1 MHKAV
6 VGLLIC
12 HCNVVLYSYD
22 RHDHRSVVYQH
33 AINDISYSRYL
44 EYEVYQIKNVTF

>member
-1 MHKAV
+1 MSLH
-6 VGLLIC
+6 
-12 HCNVVLYSYD
+12 VVLYSYD